1 MSKNIVFMGTP
12 SFAVPCLE
20 LLAGGDKKSN
30 YRVAAVYTQP
40 DKEAGRGMAL
50 AASPVKQRAIDLG
63 LQVLQPDTLKDT
75 SAIEQMKKFKPDV
88 VVVAAYGKLIPVDL
102 LSIPQ
107 FGYVNVHP
115 SLLPLYRGS
124 SPISEAILRGDR
136 ATGVT
141 IMLLDAGMDSGPV
154 LSQKSVT
161 ITSEDTGGSLS
172 DRLARTGA
180 ELLMEV
186 LPRWLEGR
194 IKAQPQDAGQAT
206 FTRQV
211 TKQDG
216 EIDWKLPAI
225 DIWRRVRAYYPWP
238 GTYAIWQGKRLKVNE
253 AIPFDIAHIGQPGKV
268 VILPP
273 GSPAVVGVETGVGVL
288 GLLRIQL
295 EGKQEASAEEFIRG
309 QRSFISSSLL

>member
-50 AASPVKQRAIDLG
+50 SASPVKQRAIELG
-63 LQVLQPDTLKDT
+63 LQVLQPDTVKDT
-75 SAIEQMKKFKPDV
+75 SAIEQMKKLKPDV
-88 VVVAAYGKLIPVDL
+88 VVVAAYGKLIPEDL

-124 SPISEAILRGDR
+124 SPISEAILRGDI

-161 ITSEDTGGSLS
+161 ISHEDTCGSLS
-172 DRLARTGA
+172 DRLARAGA
-180 ELLMEV
+180 ELLIEV
-186 LPRWLEGR
+186 LPQWLEGR

-206 FTRQV
+206 FTRQI

-216 EIDWKLPAI
+216 ELDWNLPAT

-238 GTYAIWQGKRLKVNE
+238 GTYSIWQGKRLKINE
-253 AIPFDIAHIGQPGKV
+253 AIPLEIAHTGQPGKV

-273 GSPAVVGVETGVGVL
+273 GSPAAVGIETGVGVL

-309 QRSFISSSLL
+309 QRSFIGSSLL